1 MSESVP
7 KYWGTLFFYLS
18 LQAMQLIFFLKG
30 IVIGLMGSI
39 PMGPIGV
46 LCLQRTLNKG
56 RTSGFISGLGAAS
69 ADTIFASIA
78 TLSVGFIL
86 TFIEQQ
92 IVWLRILG
100 GLVIVVLGVRV
111 FMSNLIKQIRAAQQN
126 KSNLWEDY
134 FSVFF
139 LTLANPMLVF
149 FFIAMFAAVGLGD
162 GVDPKNFSGISLL
175 IGVFAGAVL
184 WWFIL
189 STLINFFRKKFRL
202 KQLWWI
208 NKITGALIALLGILS
223 MMGYLF

>member
-1 MSESVP
+1 
-7 KYWGTLFFYLS
+7 
-18 LQAMQLIFFLKG
+18 MQLIFLIKG
-30 IVIGLMGSI
+30 ILIGLMGSI

-56 RTSGFISGLGAAS
+56 RASGFISGLGAAS
-69 ADTIFASIA
+69 ADTLFASIA

-100 GLVIVVLGVRV
+100 GLVIVVLGIRV
-111 FMSNLIKQIRAAQQN
+111 FMSNLIKQIRSAQQN

-134 FSVFF
+134 FSVLF

-149 FFIAMFAAVGLGD
+149 FFIAMFAAVGLG
-162 GVDPKNFSGISLL
+162 GAVDPKNFSGISLL
-175 IGVFAGAVL
+175 VGVFSGAVL
-184 WWFIL
+184 WWFVL
-189 STLINFFRKKFRL
+189 STLVNLFRKRFRL

-208 NKITGALIALLGILS
+208 NKITGALITLLGVLS
-223 MMGYLF
+223 MMGFLF